1 MDKIRALTVFRRVV
15 ELGSFVAAAEDLN
28 LSKAAISKNINEL
41 ESYLKSPLINR
52 TTRNLHI
59 TDNGQLY
66 YQQVCQVLDALN
78 NADRSVIE
86 SSHTLKG
93 TLKISMPMSLGLIE
107 LNPIICEFI
116 KLHPELSVEVI
127 MSDEHLD
134 LIEQGVDIAIR
145 GGEELGNSTL
155 RSRKLLDIRRV
166 LCASPHY
173 LESSAPFLSPS
184 DVVNHRL
191 LSYSLSSASRRWTFN
206 NGNQILDVA
215 IPPCVYMVNSGLALT
230 QAACAGLGVALLP
243 DFFIEPQL
251 ASGELVEV
259 TPEWQMEKHAL
270 YIVYP
275 YHKEQSQKLRTFID
289 YVVESFQTR
298 FDRQADPQ
306 QMYSSIVKLG
316 S

>member
-107 LNPIICEFI
+107 LNPIICEFM

-215 IPPCVYMVNSGLALT
+215 IPPCVYLVNNGLALT

-298 FDRQADPQ
+298 FDRQSDPQ

>member
-66 YQQVCQVLDALN
+66 DQQVCQVLDALN

-107 LNPIICEFI
+107 LNPIICEFM
-116 KLHPELSVEVI
+116 KLHPELSIEVV
-127 MSDEHLD
+127 MSDEHID

-145 GGEELGNSTL
+145 GGGELGNSSL

-166 LCASPHY
+166 LCASPQY
-173 LESSAPFLSPS
+173 LEESQPFKSPR
-184 DVVNHRL
+184 DVINHRL
-191 LSYSLSSASRRWTFN
+191 LSYSLSSTSRRWTFQ
-206 NGNQILDVA
+206 NGSEVLEVDLPA
-215 IPPCVYMVNSGLALT
+215 SVYTVNSGLALT
-230 QAACAGLGVALLP
+230 QAACAGHGAALLP
-243 DFFIEPQL
+243 DFFVEPQL
-251 ASGELVEV
+251 ASGELVEI

-275 YHKEQSQKLRTFID
+275 YHKEQSQKLRAFID
-289 YVVESFQTR
+289 YVVESFQAR
-298 FDRQADPQ
+298 FSRQSDPQ
-306 QMYSSIVKLG
+306 QMYSSIIKLG

>member
-93 TLKISMPMSLGLIE
+93 TLKVSMPMSLGLIE
-107 LNPIICEFI
+107 LNPIICEFM

-215 IPPCVYMVNSGLALT
+215 IPPCVYLVNNGLALT

-298 FDRQADPQ
+298 FDRQSDPQ